1 MSMQDT
7 LADMITRVRNAHMAD
22 KESVT
27 MPSSKLKVAVAQVL
41 KDEGYVTDL
50 SVTDGSKPELTI
62 TLKYYEGKPV
72 IEKIVRISKPSLR
85 VYKGSSNLPS
95 IEGGLGVAIVT
106 TSHGVM
112 TDRAARAAGIGG
124 EVICTVF

>member
-1 MSMQDT
+1 MRD
-7 LADMITRVRNAHMAD
+7 LGVTRLCVNRTSQHIY
-22 KESVT
+22 
-27 MPSSKLKVAVAQVL
+27 AQVISG
-41 KDEGYVTDL
+41 DISVAEGT
-50 SVTDGSKPELTI
+50 KPELTI

-85 VYKGSSNLPS
+85 VYKGASSIPTV
-95 IEGGLGVAIVT
+95 EGGLGVAIVT

>member
-7 LADMITRVRNAHMAD
+7 IADMITRVRNAHMAD

-27 MPSSKLKVAVAQVL
+27 MPSSKLKIAVAKVL

-50 SVTDGSKPELTI
+50 SVTGDTKSELTI

-85 VYKGSSNLPS
+85 VYKTASNLPS
-95 IEGGLGVAIVT
+95 VESGLGVAIVT
-106 TSHGVM
+106 TSSGVM
-112 TDRAARAAGIGG
+112 TDRAARFAGVGG

>member
-1 MSMQDT
+1 MQDT
-7 LADMITRVRNAHMAD
+7 LADMITRIRNAYMAG
-22 KESVT
+22 KVSVT
-27 MPSSKLKVAVAQVL
+27 MPSSKLKVSVAQVL
-41 KDEGYVTDL
+41 QSEGYIGDI
-50 SVTDGSKPELTI
+50 SVAESKKPELTI

-85 VYKGSSNLPS
+85 VYKGASSIPTV
-95 IEGGLGVAIVT
+95 EGGLGVAIVT

-124 EVICTVF
+124 EVICTLF

>member
-1 MSMQDT
+1 MQDT

-41 KDEGYVTDL
+41 KDEGYVTEL
-50 SVTDGSKPELTI
+50 SVTEGTKPELTI

-85 VYKGSSNLPS
+85 VYKGSSSLPS
-95 IEGGLGVAIVT
+95 VEGGLGVAIVT

>member
-7 LADMITRVRNAHMAD
+7 LADMITRIRNAYMAG
-22 KESVT
+22 KVSVT
-27 MPSSKLKVAVAQVL
+27 MPSSKLKVSVAQVL
-41 KDEGYVTDL
+41 QSEGYIGDI
-50 SVTDGSKPELTI
+50 SVAESKKPELTI

-85 VYKGSSNLPS
+85 VYKGASSIPTV
-95 IEGGLGVAIVT
+95 EGGLGVAIVT

-112 TDRAARAAGIGG
+112 TDRAARATGIGG
-124 EVICTVF
+124 EVICTLF